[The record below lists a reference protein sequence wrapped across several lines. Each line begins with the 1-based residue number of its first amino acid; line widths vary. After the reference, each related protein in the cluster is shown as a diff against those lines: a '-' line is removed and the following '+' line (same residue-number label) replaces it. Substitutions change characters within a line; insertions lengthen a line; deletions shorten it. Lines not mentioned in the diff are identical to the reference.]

1 MEVSCKLSVLEK
13 WKVAPG
19 RLCYNKAKGTGDGF
33 EWKKPNT
40 GSDRLQRWEKMRK
53 PELAGGH
60 DSGTIG
66 WF

>member
-40 GSDRLQRWEKMRK
+40 GSGDGLQ
-53 PELAGGH
+53 
-60 DSGTIG
+60 
-66 WF
+66 